1 MPERRTGLLAVVASV
16 AAAAAIGLALAGCSG
31 SSQDPPAG
39 IQVVASTNVYGSL
52 ASTIGGAQASVTSI
66 IDDPAK
72 DPHEY
77 QADARTQL
85 AVSRAQVVIEN
96 GGGYDDFVDTMLSA
110 SGNTKVAMI
119 NAVKLSG
126 YDSSIPDFNEH
137 MFYDYSTMGKV
148 VGAIVEAFTRA
159 DPSHAGLFADRGTKL
174 QAKLG
179 ALEGSE
185 LNLSGAT
192 SGIEVAITEP
202 VAGYVLAA
210 LGMKVVTPIAFSQ
223 AIGQGTDA
231 PAAVLEQTLTTLTSG
246 TAKLL
251 VYNVQTS
258 GPQTDAVLAA
268 AKKAGIPAVP
278 VSETL
283 PSGFDY
289 VTWQRGVLATVSYTH
304 LRAHETDSYLVCRLL
319 LEKK

>member
-1 MPERRTGLLAVVASV
+1 MPERRARLLALI
-16 AAAAAIGLALAGCSG
+16 AATAAIGLALAGCSG
-31 SSQDPPAG
+31 SAGDPPAG
-39 IQVVASTNVYGSL
+39 IQVVASTDVYGSL

-110 SGNTKVAMI
+110 SGNTKTTLI

-126 YDSSIPDFNEH
+126 YDSSFANFNEH
-137 MFYDYSTMGKV
+137 VFYDYPTVGKV
-148 VGAIVEAFTRA
+148 VDAIVSAFKKA
-159 DPSHAGLFADRGTKL
+159 DPSHAALFADRGAKL
-174 QAKLG
+174 QVKLG
-179 ALEGSE
+179 ALEASE

-192 SGIEVAITEP
+192 TGVGAAITEP
-202 VAGYVLAA
+202 VPNYVLAA
-210 LGMKVVTPIAFSQ
+210 LGMKVVTPVAFSE
-223 AIGQGTDA
+223 AIEQGTDA
-231 PAAVLEQTLTTLTSG
+231 PATVLEQTMATLTSG
-246 TAKLL
+246 GAKVL
-251 VYNVQTS
+251 VYNVQTT

-283 PSGFDY
+283 PSGLDY
-289 VTWQRGVLATVSYTH
+289 ITWQRGVLASIAQALGH
-304 LRAHETDSYLVCRLL
+304 
-319 LEKK
+319 

>member
-1 MPERRTGLLAVVASV
+1 MPERRVRL
-16 AAAAAIGLALAGCSG
+16 LALAAAVAAIALALTGCTG
-31 SSQDPPAG
+31 SVGDPPAG

-52 ASTIGGAQASVTSI
+52 ATTIGGAQASVTSI

-85 AVSRAQVVIEN
+85 AISRAQVVIEN

-110 SGNTKVAMI
+110 SGNTSETLI

-126 YDSSIPDFNEH
+126 YDSTIADFNEH
-137 MFYDYSTMGKV
+137 VFYDYSTVGKV
-148 VGAIVEAFTRA
+148 VDAIVAAFKKA
-159 DPSHAGLFADRGTKL
+159 DPSHAALFADRGTKL

-179 ALEGSE
+179 ALESSE

-192 SGIEVAITEP
+192 SGIRVAITEP
-202 VAGYVLAA
+202 VPSYVLAA

-223 AIGQGTDA
+223 AIEQGTDA
-231 PAAVLEQTLTTLTSG
+231 PAQVLEQTLATLAPG
-246 TAKLL
+246 GAQLL

-283 PSGFDY
+283 PPGFDY
-289 VTWQRGVLATVSYTH
+289 VTWQRGVLATI
-304 LRAHETDSYLVCRLL
+304 AQA
-319 LEKK
+319 LEH

>member
-1 MPERRTGLLAVVASV
+1 MPDVRIRLFTRVASAVVATV
-16 AAAAAIGLALAGCSG
+16 AIGLALSGCSG
-31 SSQDPPAG
+31 SAIDPPAG

-52 ASTIGGAQASVTSI
+52 ATTIGGTQATVTSI

-85 AVSRAQVVIEN
+85 AISRAQVVIEN

-110 SGNTKVAMI
+110 SGNTDVSLI

-126 YDSSIPDFNEH
+126 YDSSIPAFNEH
-137 MFYDYSTMGKV
+137 VFYDVATVAKV
-148 VGAIVEAFTRA
+148 VDAIVADFSKA
-159 DPSHAGLFADRGTKL
+159 DPSHAALFGERGAKL
-174 QAKLG
+174 QGQLG
-179 ALEGSE
+179 ALQASE

-192 SGIEVAITEP
+192 SGVKVAVTEP
-202 VAGYVLAA
+202 VPNYLLAA
-210 LGMKVVTPIAFSQ
+210 LGMKVVTPIAFSE
-223 AIGQGTDA
+223 AIDQGTDA
-231 PAAVLEQTLTTLTSG
+231 PAAVLQQTLATFTSG
-246 TAKLL
+246 EAQLL

-283 PSGFDY
+283 PPGLDY
-289 VTWQRGVLATVSYTH
+289 VTWQKGLLATIAQA
-304 LRAHETDSYLVCRLL
+304 LGG
-319 LEKK
+319 

>member
-1 MPERRTGLLAVVASV
+1 MPERGVRL
-16 AAAAAIGLALAGCSG
+16 LALAATVAAIALALTGCTG
-31 SSQDPPAG
+31 SVGDPPAG

-52 ASTIGGAQASVTSI
+52 ATTIGGAQASVTSI

-85 AVSRAQVVIEN
+85 AISRAQVVIEN

-110 SGNTKVAMI
+110 SGNTAVTLI

-126 YDSSIPDFNEH
+126 YDHSIADFNEH
-137 MFYDYSTMGKV
+137 MFYDYPTVGKV
-148 VGAIVEAFTRA
+148 VDAIVAAFKKA
-159 DPSHAGLFADRGTKL
+159 DPSHAALFADRGAKL
-174 QAKLG
+174 QAKVG
-179 ALEGSE
+179 ALESSE

-192 SGIEVAITEP
+192 SGTRVAITEP
-202 VAGYVLAA
+202 VPNYVLAA
-210 LGMKVVTPIAFSQ
+210 LGMKVVTPIAFSE
-223 AIGQGTDA
+223 AIEQGTDA
-231 PAAVLEQTLTTLTSG
+231 PAQVLEQTLATLTPG
-246 TAKLL
+246 GAQLL

-283 PSGFDY
+283 PPGFDY
-289 VTWQRGVLATVSYTH
+289 ITWQRGVLATI
-304 LRAHETDSYLVCRLL
+304 AQA
-319 LEKK
+319 LEH

>member
-1 MPERRTGLLAVVASV
+1 MPERRVRLLVLV
-16 AAAAAIGLALAGCSG
+16 AAVAAIGLTLTGCTG
-31 SSQDPPAG
+31 SVGDPPAG

-52 ASTIGGAQASVTSI
+52 ATTIGGAQASVTSI

-85 AVSRAQVVIEN
+85 AISRAQVVIEN

-110 SGNTKVAMI
+110 SGNTTETLI

-126 YDSSIPDFNEH
+126 YDSTIADFNEH
-137 MFYDYSTMGKV
+137 VFYDYSTVGKV
-148 VGAIVEAFTRA
+148 VDAIVAAFKKA
-159 DPSHAGLFADRGTKL
+159 DPSHAALFADRGTKL

-179 ALEGSE
+179 ALESSE

-192 SGIEVAITEP
+192 SGIRVAITEP
-202 VAGYVLAA
+202 VPSYVLAA

-223 AIGQGTDA
+223 AIEQGTDA
-231 PAAVLEQTLTTLTSG
+231 PAQVLEQTLATLAQG
-246 TAKLL
+246 GAQLL

-283 PSGFDY
+283 PPGFDY
-289 VTWQRGVLATVSYTH
+289 VTWQRGVLATI
-304 LRAHETDSYLVCRLL
+304 AQA
-319 LEKK
+319 LEH

>member
-1 MPERRTGLLAVVASV
+1 MPERRVRP
-16 AAAAAIGLALAGCSG
+16 LALAATVAAIALALTGCTG
-31 SSQDPPAG
+31 AVGDPPAG
-39 IQVVASTNVYGSL
+39 IQLVASTDVYGSL
-52 ASTIGGAQASVTSI
+52 ATTIGGAQASVTSI

-85 AVSRAQVVIEN
+85 AISRAQVVIEN

-110 SGNTKVAMI
+110 SGNTTETLI

-126 YDSSIPDFNEH
+126 YDHSIADFNEH
-137 MFYDYSTMGKV
+137 LFYDYPTVSKV
-148 VGAIVEAFTRA
+148 VDAIVTAFKRA
-159 DPSHAGLFADRGTKL
+159 DPSHAGLFTDRGTKL
-174 QAKLG
+174 QAKVA
-179 ALEGSE
+179 ALESSE

-192 SGIEVAITEP
+192 SGTRVAITEP
-202 VAGYVLAA
+202 VPNYVLAA
-210 LGMKVVTPIAFSQ
+210 LGMKVVTPIAFSE
-223 AIGQGTDA
+223 AIEQGTDA
-231 PAAVLEQTLTTLTSG
+231 PAQVLEQTLATLTPG
-246 TAKLL
+246 DAQLL

-283 PSGFDY
+283 PPGFDY
-289 VTWQRGVLATVSYTH
+289 ITWQRGVLATIAQA
-304 LRAHETDSYLVCRLL
+304 LGN
-319 LEKK
+319 